1 MVEKINLKENN
12 GNYTNNLKLVT
23 ENESNANDVNQIQ
36 MKAEKR
42 LGDKTKTVKD
52 NVKKGVDEYQII
64 YKVKD
69 MQDDIEL
76 NNLNEEESSD
86 LQGRQTMNLS

>member
-1 MVEKINLKENN
+1 
-12 GNYTNNLKLVT
+12 
-23 ENESNANDVNQIQ
+23 